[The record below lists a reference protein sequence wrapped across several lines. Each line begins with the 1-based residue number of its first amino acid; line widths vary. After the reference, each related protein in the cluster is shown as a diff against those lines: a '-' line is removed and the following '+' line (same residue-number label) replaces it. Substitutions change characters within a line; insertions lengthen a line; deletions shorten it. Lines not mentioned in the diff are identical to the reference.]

1 MWPTPPMYACRY
13 VHNLWIFVC
22 GILGYAWIDEH
33 SHAPQTSVKEKRE
46 ALMQVDTLLLLL

>member
-1 MWPTPPMYACRY
+1 MYACRY